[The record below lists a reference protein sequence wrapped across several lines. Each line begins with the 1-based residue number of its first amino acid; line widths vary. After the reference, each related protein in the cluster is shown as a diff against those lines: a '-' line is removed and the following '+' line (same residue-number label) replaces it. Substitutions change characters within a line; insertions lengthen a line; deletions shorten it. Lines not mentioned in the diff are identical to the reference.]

1 LDHLFNRKGLVIR
14 GKQSRS
20 CPRAPLTI
28 DRAIRHQTDT
38 APQDEPNDASREYKQ
53 RTQRKRKT
61 IDSKEPSNAQGS
73 KTRCATTQEK
83 PEAAA
88 AAQQRPAPSQQSTA
102 PAQRPIGKQQRNQP
116 RLSLGQSQNEG
127 RTRTSEKNTNHT
139 NELFVRAKQKPKK
152 SGDFQEAECRQTS
165 NVQMVPKPP
174 RFRCTNRRQRSE
186 NTSTT
191 S

>member
-127 RTRTSEKNTNHT
+127 RTRTSEKKH
-139 NELFVRAKQKPKK
+139 KPHKRVVCQGK
-152 SGDFQEAECRQTS
+152 TKTEEKRRLSRSRMPS
-165 NVQMVPKPP
+165 N
-174 RFRCTNRRQRSE
+174 FECTNGPQ
-186 NTSTT
+186 TP
-191 S
+191 